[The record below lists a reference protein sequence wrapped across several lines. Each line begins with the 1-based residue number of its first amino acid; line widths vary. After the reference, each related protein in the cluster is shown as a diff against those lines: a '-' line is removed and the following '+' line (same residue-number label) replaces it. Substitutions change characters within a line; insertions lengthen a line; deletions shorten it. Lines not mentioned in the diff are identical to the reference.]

1 MPVGWAGSRPVA
13 ATRSTMAIR
22 TTGINHP
29 ALTGR
34 NYEETVAFYRDVLGM
49 RLVLEQPNLDDERQV
64 HLFFEAG
71 PGQFIAYFVPREGS
85 LPATPRRRQ
94 LGGMLHL
101 ALNLDVPIEEAM
113 ATLDAHGV
121 PYKGPVDRGYER
133 SLYFRD
139 PNGAV
144 IELLT
149 WLTPLPENADEG
161 DLIVAAQQHRIAR
174 RAAFIEDEDV
184 RAVLALQS

>member
-1 MPVGWAGSRPVA
+1 MAI
-13 ATRSTMAIR
+13 ATR
-22 TTGINHP
+22 GINHP
-29 ALTGR
+29 ALIGR
-34 NYEETVAFYRDVLGM
+34 NYQETVHFYTQVLGM

-71 PGQFIAYFVPREGS
+71 PGQFIAYFVPKEGS
-85 LPATPRRRQ
+85 LPDTPQRRQ

-101 ALNLDVPIEEAM
+101 ALNLTVPIEEAM

-121 PYKGPVDRGYER
+121 VYNGPIDRGYER

-144 IELLT
+144 IELMT
-149 WLTPLPENADEG
+149 WITPVPDGMDEG
-161 DLIVAAQQHRIAR
+161 DLIVAAQRHRHTR
-174 RAAFIEDEDV
+174 GAAFIEQEDV
-184 RAVLALQS
+184 AAVLQPRSMAPPPGRAGGGAA

>member
-1 MPVGWAGSRPVA
+1 
-13 ATRSTMAIR
+13 MAIR
-22 TTGINHP
+22 TSGINHP
-29 ALTGR
+29 ALVGR
-34 NYEETVAFYRDVLGM
+34 DYHETLNFYRDILGM
-49 RLVLEQPNLDDERQV
+49 RLVLEQPNLDDDRQV

-71 PGQFIAYFVPREGS
+71 PGQFIAFFVPKEGS
-85 LPATPRRRQ
+85 LPDTPQRRQ

-121 PYKGPVDRGYER
+121 RYRGPIDRGYER
-133 SLYFRD
+133 SIYFRD

-149 WLTPLPENADEG
+149 WITPIPDGVDEG
-161 DLIVAAQQHRIAR
+161 DLIVAAQQRRIAR
-174 RAAFIEDEDV
+174 SAGFIEDEDIK
-184 RAVLALQS
+184 AVLAEGT

>member
-1 MPVGWAGSRPVA
+1 
-13 ATRSTMAIR
+13 MAIR

-29 ALTGR
+29 ALVGR
-34 NYEETVAFYRDVLGM
+34 NYEETVSFYRDVLGM
-49 RLVLEQPNLDDERQV
+49 RLVLEQPNLDDDRQV

-85 LPATPRRRQ
+85 LPDTPRRRQ
-94 LGGMLHL
+94 LGAMLHL
-101 ALNLDVPIEEAM
+101 ALNLGVPIEEAM

-121 PYKGPVDRGYER
+121 RFKGPVDRGYER

-144 IELLT
+144 IELMT
-149 WLTPLPENADEG
+149 WITPVPGNVDEG
-161 DLIVAAQQHRIAR
+161 DLIVAAQQRRIAR
-174 RAAFIEDEDV
+174 NADFIEDEDV
-184 RAVLALQS
+184 AAVLAQQS

>member
-1 MPVGWAGSRPVA
+1 
-13 ATRSTMAIR
+13 MAIR

-29 ALTGR
+29 ALVGR
-34 NYEETVAFYRDVLGM
+34 DYDETLNFYRDILGM
-49 RLVLEQPNLDDERQV
+49 RLVLEQPNLDDDRQV

-71 PGQFIAYFVPREGS
+71 PGQFIAFFVPREGS
-85 LPATPRRRQ
+85 LPDTPQRRQ

-113 ATLDAHGV
+113 PTLDAHGV
-121 PYKGPVDRGYER
+121 RYRGPIDPGKER
-133 SLYFRD
+133 SIYFRD

-149 WLTPLPENADEG
+149 WITPVPHRVDEG
-161 DLIVAAQQHRIAR
+161 DLIVAAQQRRIAR
-174 RAAFIEDEDV
+174 SAGFIEDEDV
-184 RAVLALQS
+184 RAVLAEPA

>member
-1 MPVGWAGSRPVA
+1 
-13 ATRSTMAIR
+13 MAIR

-29 ALTGR
+29 ALVGR
-34 NYEETVAFYRDVLGM
+34 DYDETLNFYRDILGM
-49 RLVLEQPNLDDERQV
+49 RLVLEQPNLDDDRQV

-71 PGQFIAYFVPREGS
+71 PGQFIAFFVPKEGS
-85 LPATPRRRQ
+85 LPDTPQRRQ

-121 PYKGPVDRGYER
+121 RYRGPIDRGYER
-133 SLYFRD
+133 SIYFRD

-149 WLTPLPENADEG
+149 WITPVPHGVDEG
-161 DLIVAAQQHRIAR
+161 DLIVAAQQRRIAR
-174 RAAFIEDEDV
+174 SSGFIEDEDV
-184 RAVLALQS
+184 RAVLAEQA

>member
-1 MPVGWAGSRPVA
+1 
-13 ATRSTMAIR
+13 MAIR
-22 TTGINHP
+22 TNGINHP
-29 ALTGR
+29 ALVGR
-34 NYEETVAFYRDVLGM
+34 NYEETVTFYRDVLGM
-49 RLVLEQPNLDDERQV
+49 RLILEQPNLDDERQV

-85 LPATPRRRQ
+85 LPDTPQRRQ
-94 LGGMLHL
+94 LGAMLHL
-101 ALNLDVPIEEAM
+101 ALNLTEPIEEAM

-121 PYKGPVDRGYER
+121 RYKGPVDRGYER

-149 WLTPLPENADEG
+149 WITPVPRGVDEG
-161 DLIVAAQQHRIAR
+161 DLIVAAQQR
-174 RAAFIEDEDV
+174 RMGRNAGFIEDEDV
-184 RAVLALQS
+184 RAVLAELS